1 MEFDK
6 SQEFDEHEEA
16 DKMAIKLAIFT
27 NLQRRRSR
35 SHRILSKESKKEAIK
50 SLTGPRQAIVNK
62 LQDKQKLVEKIQQV
76 YIQQMQLDF
85 VRDAV
90 LIRIPDEMKL
100 FIYHEFGEGGVADGI
115 LLGYVRIHN
124 VRVLVDKLRA

>member
-6 SQEFDEHEEA
+6 SQEFDHDIA

-35 SHRILSKESKKEAIK
+35 FHRILSKKIKKEAIK
-50 SLTGPRQAIVNK
+50 SLSGPKQAILNK
-62 LQDKQKLVEKIQQV
+62 LQDKQRLVEKIRQV

-85 VRDAV
+85 VRNAV
-90 LIRIPDEMKL
+90 LIRIPDETKL

-115 LLGYVRIHN
+115 LLGYVRVHN